1 MDNTLCTTYTIII
14 PVPVLELNQLL
25 KAVNGS
31 DQINLFE
38 SFFFWGGGG
47 GLQITLLEEVL

>member
-38 SFFFWGGGG
+38 SFFGGGR
-47 GLQITLLEEVL
+47 GLQITLSEEVL

>member
-1 MDNTLCTTYTIII
+1 MDDTLCTTYTIII

-31 DQINLFE
+31 DEINLFE
-38 SFFFWGGGG
+38 SFFLGGG
-47 GLQITLLEEVL
+47 EEGFK